1 MFAIGD
7 KKAGHV
13 NAKSNVQDLPQPASL
28 MSSNTNNNVNI
39 PEELANLNDDIME
52 ESTPYTY
59 QPQQDEQTHLEP
71 TNAPDGDVQVSTVD
85 SSSHSHLPPSK
96 DSKQSHYN
104 TSTYILA
111 YI

>member
-13 NAKSNVQDLPQPASL
+13 NAKSSVQDLPQPASL
-28 MSSNTNNNVNI
+28 MSSNTNNDVNI
-39 PEELANLNDDIME
+39 PVEFDDIME
-52 ESTPYTY
+52 ESTTY
-59 QPQQDEQTHLEP
+59 QQQQDERTHLGP

-85 SSSHSHLPPSK
+85 SSSHSHLPRSK